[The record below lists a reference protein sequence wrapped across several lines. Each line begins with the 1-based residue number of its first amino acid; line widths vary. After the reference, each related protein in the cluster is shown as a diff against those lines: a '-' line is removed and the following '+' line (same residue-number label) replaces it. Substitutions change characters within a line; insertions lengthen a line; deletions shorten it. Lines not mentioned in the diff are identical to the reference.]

1 MITKKAYAT
10 IADYCEQENAN
21 LHEVW
26 TKVEWGQKRR
36 LAIFNVFDMLP
47 DGRIEVRY
55 LTSGWQESDYEF
67 KTYNGAKRY
76 AERHGYTK
84 GA

>member
-1 MITKKAYAT
+1 MGGG
-10 IADYCEQENAN
+10 
-21 LHEVW
+21 
-26 TKVEWGQKRR
+26 GQKRR

-76 AERHGYTK
+76 AERYGYTK
-84 GA
+84 VA